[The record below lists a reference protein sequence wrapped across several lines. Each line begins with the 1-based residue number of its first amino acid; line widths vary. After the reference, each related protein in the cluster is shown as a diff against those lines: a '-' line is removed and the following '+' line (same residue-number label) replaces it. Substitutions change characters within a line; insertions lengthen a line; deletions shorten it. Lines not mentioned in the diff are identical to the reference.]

1 MTGGIVVLVSCPTRA
16 IARRLASRLVEG
28 RLAACVNILSGVDS
42 TFRWQGKTERCREV
56 LLLIKTTRKRLPQL
70 TRSIVKLHPY
80 DVPEVI
86 ALPLVAGHRPYLQW
100 IHQSVTGEP

>member
-1 MTGGIVVLVSCPTRA
+1 MTGGIVVLVSCPSRA

-56 LLLIKTTRKRLPQL
+56 LLLIKTTRRRFERL
-70 TRSIVKLHPY
+70 RRAVVALHPY
-80 DVPEVI
+80 EVPEII
-86 ALPLVAGHRPYLQW
+86 ALPIVAGHQPYLRW
-100 IHQSVTGEP
+100 VRASVVRSS